1 MGRGVSSLTGH
12 SSVVDL
18 LSVGDGLAA
27 GGGVG
32 LIIQKNMVEG
42 KSKDEIQELSLKSK
56 IFRPRS
62 FIETW
67 RLYDKIKGDIKWA
80 D

>member
-1 MGRGVSSLTGH
+1 MTMYNNIETLIRHQGWARGSKIHYL
-12 SSVVDL
+12 
-18 LSVGDGLAA
+18 
-27 GGGVG
+27 
-32 LIIQKNMVEG
+32 IQKNMIEG

>member
-1 MGRGVSSLTGH
+1 MYNNIETLIKHQGWARGSKIHYL
-12 SSVVDL
+12 
-18 LSVGDGLAA
+18 
-27 GGGVG
+27 
-32 LIIQKNMVEG
+32 IQKNMVEG
-42 KSKDEIQELSLKSK
+42 KSKEEIQELSLKSK

>member
-1 MGRGVSSLTGH
+1 
-12 SSVVDL
+12 
-18 LSVGDGLAA
+18 
-27 GGGVG
+27 
-32 LIIQKNMVEG
+32 MVEG